1 MAAPLSP
8 LLVSILQG
16 ALQNGATRIDIDAAL
31 VVLWRGDTRLGDGD
45 LPPGSFAALVSTL
58 RAHGHMTPDA
68 QFGRATFYGPL
79 GPVPIELELTGDRVH
94 MTLVVDPRAAHAED
108 AVNAALGEAARLGA
122 DSIVFAPTGLGFWRG
137 DAVVGVSTLDAALL
151 PAIIAHTREPAIAV
165 GADGQ
170 RVTLTTTVETRDG
183 AEVAVMRL
191 GGDDGR

>member
-16 ALQNGATRIDIDAAL
+16 ALQNGATRIDIDPKL

-45 LPPGSFAALVSTL
+45 LPPDSFAALVTTL

-79 GPVPIELELTGDRVH
+79 GPVPIELELTEDLVR
-94 MTLVVDPRAAHAED
+94 MTLVIDPRAAQAET

-122 DSIVFAPTGLGFWRG
+122 DSIVFAPTGVSFH
-137 DAVVGVSTLDAALL
+137 AESEVVGTAPLDAALL
-151 PAIIAHTREPAIAV
+151 PAIIAHTREPAIAF
-165 GADGQ
+165 GASGQ
-170 RVTLTTTVETRDG
+170 RVSISTTVETRDG
-183 AEVAVMRL
+183 ADVAVMRL
-191 GGDDGR
+191 ARE